1 MDDFLLRA
9 LAGGVGVALAA
20 GPLGCIVVWRRMAY
34 FGGALSHSAL
44 LGVALGVMLSIN
56 LTLAILV
63 FCLLLAT
70 LLVLLEHQ
78 RLLASDTLLGILAH
92 ATLALGLVAVSFM
105 ENTRVDLMAYL
116 FGDILAVDR
125 GDLLLIWG
133 LSLGALIGLSL
144 LWRPLLAITVNE
156 ELAAVEG
163 ISVGRVKLIFV
174 LLIAAVIAVGMKI
187 VGILLIISL
196 LIIPPAAARRL
207 SATPEQMAVGASA
220 VGVVSVLLG
229 LYGSVEWDLP
239 SGPAI
244 VVAAT
249 GLFGLSLLT
258 PKRS

>member
-1 MDDFLLRA
+1 
-9 LAGGVGVALAA
+9 
-20 GPLGCIVVWRRMAY
+20 WRRMAY

-63 FCLLLAT
+63 FCLLLAA

-78 RLLASDTLLGILAH
+78 RLLANDTLLGILAH
-92 ATLALGLVAVSFM
+92 ATLALGLVAVAFM

-125 GDLLLIWG
+125 DDLILIWV
-133 LSLGALIGLSL
+133 LSLGSLIGLGL

-163 ISVGRVKLIFV
+163 ISVGRVKLVFV

-207 SATPEQMAVGASA
+207 SNTPEQMALGASL
-220 VGVVSVLLG
+220 VGVISVLLG
-229 LYGSVEWDLP
+229 LYGSLQWDLP

-249 GLFGLSLLT
+249 LLFSVSLLL
-258 PKRS
+258 PRRS